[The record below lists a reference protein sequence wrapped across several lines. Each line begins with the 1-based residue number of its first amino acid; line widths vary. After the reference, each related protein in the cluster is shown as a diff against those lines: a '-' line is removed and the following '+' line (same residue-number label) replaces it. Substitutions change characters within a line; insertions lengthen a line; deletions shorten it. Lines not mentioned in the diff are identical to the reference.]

1 MRDYFGNLEQMGFEQ
16 LTSLAASIGLTTP
29 KGPMFGTAPELSKSV
44 ARLAIIQAEGAN
56 VRWRDDGTAPT
67 AGIGMRLLQDRDMF
81 YQGDL
86 SAIRFI
92 QEAGGAKLNVAY
104 YK

>member
-1 MRDYFGNLEQMGFEQ
+1 
-16 LTSLAASIGLTTP
+16 
-29 KGPMFGTAPELSKSV
+29 
-44 ARLAIIQAEGAN
+44 
-56 VRWRDDGTAPT
+56 
-67 AGIGMRLLQDRDMF
+67 MRLLQDRDMF